1 MIDMTVLRRET
12 GATLCTA
19 CAKCATSCP
28 LQGFAGFSPVRMIMG
43 SATGGSNALEQALFA
58 QRCLT
63 CEACEVRCP
72 QGVHI
77 AEFARGLRGLVS
89 DGAGAPC
96 PHGRMLQSAAE
107 IGLTQGFERDLS
119 WLGDGLRVAD
129 TGTVAVFVGCLPI
142 FDAYFG
148 ETLGVETIE
157 IARSAIR
164 ALNELGIE
172 PVVIADETCCGHD
185 QLWAGD
191 EEAFTAMARA
201 NAEAFRA
208 RGVETIL
215 TTCAECTR
223 TWRLDYPGVIQDYRP
238 AVRHLVEF
246 LDERLEAGELSMRTG
261 EGTVTYQDPCRLGRH
276 LGVFDAPRRVLGAIP
291 GLDLV
296 EMERSGPDA
305 ACCGTAGFTH
315 CDAASRRLQSERL
328 AEAGATGATTLVTA
342 CPKCL
347 IHLSCAQ
354 AEDRRSGRESPEVAI
369 EDLSVL
375 AARLVEIVTEE
386 EATKERTGAVR

>member
-12 GATLCTA
+12 GAALCTA

-28 LQGFAGFSPVRMIMG
+28 LQGFAGFSPVRMITG
-43 SATGGSNALEQALFA
+43 SAAGGANLAEQALFA

-72 QGVHI
+72 QGVHV
-77 AEFARGLRGLVS
+77 AEFARGIRGSVPE
-89 DGAGAPC
+89 GVGAPC
-96 PHGRMLQSAAE
+96 PHGRLLQSAAE
-107 IGLTQGFERDLS
+107 MGLGQEFERDMS
-119 WLGDGLRVAD
+119 WIGEDLRVAHK
-129 TGTVAVFVGCLPI
+129 GTVALFVGCLPL

-148 ETLGVETIE
+148 GTIGVETLE

-164 ALNELGIE
+164 ALNGLGIE
-172 PVVIADETCCGHD
+172 PVVIADEKCCGHD

-191 EEAFTAMARA
+191 EEAFSALARS

-223 TWRLDYPGVIQDYRP
+223 TWRLDYPGVVDGYRP
-238 AVRHLVEF
+238 VVRHLVEF
-246 LDERLEAGELSMRTG
+246 LDEKVEAGEITMRTG
-261 EGTVTYQDPCRLGRH
+261 EATVTYQDPCRLGRH
-276 LGVFDAPRRVLGAIP
+276 LGVFEAPRRVLGAVP
-291 GLDLV
+291 GLELV
-296 EMERSGPDA
+296 EMPRSGSDA
-305 ACCGTAGFTH
+305 VCCGTSGFTH
-315 CDAASRRLQSERL
+315 CDAASRRLQAERL
-328 AEAGATGATTLVTA
+328 AEAGATGASILVTA

-354 AEDRRSGRESPEVAI
+354 AEDRRLGRDTPEVEI
-369 EDLSVL
+369 QDLSVV
-375 AARLVEIVTEE
+375 AGRFIEVAGKQ